1 MAGKHY
7 LKKQRSTVGVPES
20 RIVEVAVQTLGLSD
34 VSSFDPKDKIIDYAV
49 KSSDKK
55 LVDMTLIEFSDELS
69 TNSVAPGGGSVSAL
83 VGSLG
88 SALVSMVA
96 ALTFDKKGF
105 EASKEEMEKAGNK
118 AQLIK
123 QKLSKLVDDD
133 TDAFNQV
140 IGATRLPESN
150 EEEKG
155 VKDIALLK
163 ANKNAINF
171 PLEVSKLSLEILELI
186 YSLIEKIN
194 PNSISDL
201 AVASEIS
208 FAAMRGGLLNIYI
221 NIKEVKSDNK
231 FVDNV
236 MEASDDIL
244 AQATKLRDKIY
255 TKSVQIINS

>member
-1 MAGKHY
+1 M
-7 LKKQRSTVGVPES
+7 
-20 RIVEVAVQTLGLSD
+20 
-34 VSSFDPKDKIIDYAV
+34 
-49 KSSDKK
+49 
-55 LVDMTLIEFSDELS
+55 
-69 TNSVAPGGGSVSAL
+69 APGGGSVSAL

-140 IGATRLPESN
+140 IEATRLPESN
-150 EEEKG
+150 KEEKR

-171 PLEVSKLSLEILELI
+171 PLEVSKLSLEINQYGIKKSMNVSVATGIVLWT
-186 YSLIEKIN
+186 
-194 PNSISDL
+194 ISNQ
-201 AVASEIS
+201 V
-208 FAAMRGGLLNIYI
+208 
-221 NIKEVKSDNK
+221 NIK
-231 FVDNV
+231 
-236 MEASDDIL
+236 
-244 AQATKLRDKIY
+244 
-255 TKSVQIINS
+255 IIN

>member
-1 MAGKHY
+1 M
-7 LKKQRSTVGVPES
+7 
-20 RIVEVAVQTLGLSD
+20 
-34 VSSFDPKDKIIDYAV
+34 
-49 KSSDKK
+49 
-55 LVDMTLIEFSDELS
+55 
-69 TNSVAPGGGSVSAL
+69 
-83 VGSLG
+83 
-88 SALVSMVA
+88 
-96 ALTFDKKGF
+96 
-105 EASKEEMEKAGNK
+105 
-118 AQLIK
+118 IK

-140 IGATRLPESN
+140 IEATRLPESN
-150 EEEKG
+150 KEEER

>member
-1 MAGKHY
+1 
-7 LKKQRSTVGVPES
+7 
-20 RIVEVAVQTLGLSD
+20 
-34 VSSFDPKDKIIDYAV
+34 
-49 KSSDKK
+49 
-55 LVDMTLIEFSDELS
+55 
-69 TNSVAPGGGSVSAL
+69 
-83 VGSLG
+83 
-88 SALVSMVA
+88 
-96 ALTFDKKGF
+96 
-105 EASKEEMEKAGNK
+105 MEKAGNK

-140 IGATRLPESN
+140 IEATRLPESN
-150 EEEKG
+150 KEEKR

-236 MEASDDIL
+236 MEASDDTL
-244 AQATKLRDKIY
+244 TQATKLRDKIY